1 MQAILITFDQA
12 YYERIID
19 MLQRNN
25 CRGFTS
31 WQEVQGRGT
40 NDGEPHFGS
49 HAWPSLASAII
60 TIVEDSRV
68 DTVLNKLHEWDM
80 ETPKLGLRAFTWRV
94 DKTIRQYLISV
105 FYYYGLKEI
114 YLTGEGYSRGMV

>member
-80 ETPKLGLRAFTWRV
+80 ETPKLGLRAFTWCV
-94 DKTIRQYLISV
+94 DKTI
-105 FYYYGLKEI
+105 
-114 YLTGEGYSRGMV
+114 